1 MKTLRLVS
9 PILAIGLLVFGF
21 VWWSPKMVPSTP
33 AESPVLAT
41 RPANIIRLGL
51 VPEHD
56 IFALRKSY
64 QKLAGYLSRKLQQPV
79 EMVTLH
85 TYEAVLF
92 DFKERQIEGAF
103 LGSLVAVLAIEQQN
117 AQALAAPQRA
127 DGSSSYRSVLFV
139 PETSSIT
146 SISQLKGKTVA
157 AVRTTTAGCLFAM
170 QQLTKAGL
178 ADGPGAPALLAVGTH
193 DDVPKAVLG
202 GQADAGS
209 VKDLRLEAYL
219 AANPTAKV
227 RRLAMSRP
235 VPNNALVVRA
245 DLADGL
251 GQRIAEALLEMERDP
266 QGREALA
273 ELGAVRFV
281 PVTAEE
287 YRPVYDM
294 IRDIGTAW
302 ERVGIQCVPPKGPAT
317 RPAR

>member
-103 LGSLVAVLAIEQQN
+103 LGSLVAVLAIRTDRLRN
-117 AQALAAPQRA
+117 LFSASAWTKSLC
-127 DGSSSYRSVLFV
+127 SS
-139 PETSSIT
+139 P
-146 SISQLKGKTVA
+146 
-157 AVRTTTAGCLFAM
+157 
-170 QQLTKAGL
+170 
-178 ADGPGAPALLAVGTH
+178 
-193 DDVPKAVLG
+193 
-202 GQADAGS
+202 
-209 VKDLRLEAYL
+209 
-219 AANPTAKV
+219 
-227 RRLAMSRP
+227 
-235 VPNNALVVRA
+235 
-245 DLADGL
+245 
-251 GQRIAEALLEMERDP
+251 
-266 QGREALA
+266 
-273 ELGAVRFV
+273 
-281 PVTAEE
+281 
-287 YRPVYDM
+287 
-294 IRDIGTAW
+294 
-302 ERVGIQCVPPKGPAT
+302 T
-317 RPAR
+317 RPIRTEPARFRYTRESPT